1 MAEVQFLDN
10 LRRGASI
17 NYADLQPNPV
27 PANLGEA
34 YRLLSVI
41 APQAR
46 MLLAAP
52 VAALL
57 GGLLSSCNF
66 RQQVE
71 LPSVACDAATALSHS
86 VSGQQD

>member
-27 PANLGEA
+27 PASLGEA

-41 APQAR
+41 APQACCCS
-46 MLLAAP
+46 LPCGL
-52 VAALL
+52 LL
-57 GGLLSSCNF
+57 GVVVVTMLSPQMRPSPFACQN
-66 RQQVE
+66 QQ
-71 LPSVACDAATALSHS
+71 
-86 VSGQQD
+86 